1 MSDNNVDIYN
11 LVKIIKGHDQEV
23 VRKVPIIMVA
33 NGIMKEEV
41 RKANSNGINNII
53 NKPIETQ
60 LLLETI
66 AKLVK

>member
-1 MSDNNVDIYN
+1 MYTIRLELGRELEDY
-11 LVKIIKGHDQEV
+11 LFQQTRAREAA
-23 VRKVPIIMVA
+23 REL
-33 NGIMKEEV
+33 EEI